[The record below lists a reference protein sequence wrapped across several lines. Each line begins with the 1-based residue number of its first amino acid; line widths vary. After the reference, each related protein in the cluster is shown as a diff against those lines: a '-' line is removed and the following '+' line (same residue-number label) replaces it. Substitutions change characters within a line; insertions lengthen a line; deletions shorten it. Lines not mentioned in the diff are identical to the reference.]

1 MLNTEGEAHTGVYEI
16 LNNVVGTFLAGKG
29 LHIGT
34 DFYFAYPLPINTFIY
49 YSMGSDQI
57 ERLSL
62 THSYNKYVG
71 KK

>member
-34 DFYFAYPLPINTFIY
+34 NFYFAYPLPINTCIY
-49 YSMGSDQI
+49 LSVGSDPI
-57 ERLSL
+57 KPLSL
-62 THSYNKYVG
+62 TPTTSTLV